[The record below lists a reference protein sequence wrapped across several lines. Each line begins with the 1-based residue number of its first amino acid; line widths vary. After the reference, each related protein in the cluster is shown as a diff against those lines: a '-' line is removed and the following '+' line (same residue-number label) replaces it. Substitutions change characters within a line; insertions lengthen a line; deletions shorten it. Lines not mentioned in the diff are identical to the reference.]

1 MQKGTGQYP
10 VPFVTLNDTTERV
23 LNGITECVILNG
35 VKDPVTFCNAKAGIY
50 WILRRYTPQD
60 DFANFLP
67 PTVYCL
73 LP

>member
-1 MQKGTGQYP
+1 MLKGTGLTP
-10 VPFVTLNDTTERV
+10 VPFVILNDTTERV

-35 VKDPVTFCNAKAGIY
+35 VKDPVTFCNAKAGID